1 MSKFYLIL
9 IAFAL
14 LTGCKS
20 ASKSYSKG
28 DYADAIELGLK
39 KLQKDPYDGETTEI
53 VKNSYT
59 YAVNSH
65 EDQIRILSNSKSET
79 RFASIF
85 QHYISLQDLYHTI
98 QSYPQVAK
106 QIAPRDYSEYVE
118 TYREKAAGI
127 HIDRAE
133 NYMEEGTKLGYKN
146 AYYEL
151 NNALRFV
158 NNYELKRRRDSA
170 YDAALTK
177 VVLVPMKQYYGG
189 YSYSNSHQLRNFEQE
204 ILRTLKQNQNSDFVR
219 YYSDWEARSER
230 IVPDHFMELNLGR
243 IMIGRPIDSRSTREV
258 SKEVVI
264 KETVFKP
271 DSVVKQYG
279 TVKARITSTRRTL
292 LSEADLIIS
301 LRDERGRI
309 VWDDRFTGQHE
320 WKTEF
325 STYTGDERALSES
338 DKSQV
343 NKQESYV
350 PAEEQ
355 ILEELLR
362 QIQQD
367 LSSRLRSHYSRY

>member
-14 LTGCKS
+14 FTGCKS

-53 VKNSYT
+53 VKNSYN

-65 EDQIRILSNSKSET
+65 EDQIRILSNSKSDT
-79 RFASIF
+79 RYASIF
-85 QHYISLQDLYHTI
+85 RHYIELQDLYTTI
-98 QSYPQVAK
+98 QSYPQVARK
-106 QIAPRDYSEYVE
+106 IAPRDYSEFVE
-118 TYREKAAGI
+118 TYREKAASV
-127 HIDRAE
+127 HIERAE
-133 NYMEEGTKLGYKN
+133 TYMDEGTKLGYKN
-146 AYYEL
+146 AYHEL

-158 NNYELKRRRDSA
+158 NNYELKRKRDSV

-177 VVLVPMKQYYGG
+177 VVLVPMKQYYGA
-189 YSYSNSHQLRNFEQE
+189 YSYSNSYQLRNFEQE
-204 ILRTLKQNQNSDFVR
+204 ILRTLKQNHNSDFVR
-219 YYSDWEARSER
+219 YYSEWEAKSER
-230 IVPDHFMELNLGR
+230 IIPDHFMELNLGR
-243 IMIGRPIDSRSTREV
+243 IMIGRPIDSRSVREV

-264 KETVFKP
+264 KETVYKP

-301 LRDERGRI
+301 LRDDRGRI

-350 PAEEQ
+350 PAEDQ

-367 LSSRLRSHYSRY
+367 LSSRLRTHYNRY